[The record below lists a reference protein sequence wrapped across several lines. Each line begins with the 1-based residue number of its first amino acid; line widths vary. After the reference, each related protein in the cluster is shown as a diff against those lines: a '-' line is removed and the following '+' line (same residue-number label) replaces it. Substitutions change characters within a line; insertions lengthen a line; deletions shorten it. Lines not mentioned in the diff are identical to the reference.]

1 MTDFG
6 VKNKVRKIFCS
17 SSACMYPAHN
27 QEDPRNP
34 KCAES
39 TAYPAA
45 PDSEYGGEKLFSERL
60 YLAFSRNY
68 GLDHGNRPKKVDDQA
83 RIRPPRAS
91 VAAIPT
97 RHSYAR
103 SSAGSRTCACNK
115 LAKTYDWSQVRSAA
129 RAEPLA

>member
-83 RIRPPRAS
+83 RIRPHGRPWPQFRQAL
-91 VAAIPT
+91 I
-97 RHSYAR
+97 
-103 SSAGSRTCACNK
+103 RTELGREPNMRLQQG